1 MSHDNNQGACSHHI
15 VNQLSVSDH
24 VRDVVSKCSQSLC
37 ALTVLRCHGMN
48 DEALRQVYKAVVIA
62 KLLYA
67 SLAWWCIRR
76 QQTKCFEAFIRRGIR
91 LGLYQ
96 ADDPTTTQ
104 LADNNDD
111 NLFSSL
117 LTNVLKQLL
126 PDKTNYQSATMNK

>member
-1 MSHDNNQGACSHHI
+1 MSHDNDQGACSHHV

-76 QQTKCFEAFIRRGIR
+76 QQTKSVSRRLFDEEFDSDCTR
-91 LGLYQ
+91 LTSRRQRNL
-96 ADDPTTTQ
+96 PTTTTTIS
-104 LADNNDD
+104 LAAY
-111 NLFSSL
+111 LPTYSKSCF
-117 LTNVLKQLL
+117 LTRQTINRLR
-126 PDKTNYQSATMNK
+126 